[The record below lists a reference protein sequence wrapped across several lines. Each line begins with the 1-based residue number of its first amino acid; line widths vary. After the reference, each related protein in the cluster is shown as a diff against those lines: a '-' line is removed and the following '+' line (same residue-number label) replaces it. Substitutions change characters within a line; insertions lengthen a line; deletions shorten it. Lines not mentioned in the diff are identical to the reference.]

1 MGKNPEFAA
10 DRPQARRHFNN
21 GGRMKKADQ
30 DVEDPDR
37 PGETA
42 AASPV
47 VLALH
52 PTGPTGALHQCDLLT
67 MGKLDCQTHI

>member
-1 MGKNPEFAA
+1 M
-10 DRPQARRHFNN
+10 R
-21 GGRMKKADQ
+21 KADQ

-52 PTGPTGALHQCDLLT
+52 PTGPTGALHQCDLL
-67 MGKLDCQTHI
+67 

>member
-1 MGKNPEFAA
+1 MGKNPGFAA
-10 DRPQARRHFNN
+10 DRPQARRQINLMRN
-21 GGRMKKADQ
+21 KEADQ

-52 PTGPTGALHQCDLLT
+52 PTGPTGALHQCSLVI
-67 MGKLDCQTHI
+67 MGKPDCQTHI